1 MLCFDYAGENN
12 LKVSDIM
19 NLQNIETNWWTG
31 LNYMAISSNNIYFA
45 GGRELKEIIKF
56 LSTPAIREKLK
67 VNNCILLQV
76 WSFPSHFQ

>member
-1 MLCFDYAGENN
+1 
-12 LKVSDIM
+12 
-19 NLQNIETNWWTG
+19 
-31 LNYMAISSNNIYFA
+31 MAFSSNNIYFA

-76 WSFPSHFQ
+76 